1 MSLFT
6 QRIEELIIDSGETVQ
21 SLAEMGKI
29 NRSTLQRVKSGE
41 RLPSKTFFDGM
52 CKALRLSTGEEE
64 ELKNILEMETIGQR
78 NYYNRKAIVGLI
90 ETIAELTEHTIPF
103 SKEIG
108 LKNGEA
114 SERTLTDGME
124 TVRGQNNVL
133 RMVENAIDCEIFAS
147 EAPQIRQVIP
157 YDWDVVYDYI
167 FQQMMGSGKNLVL
180 QDIVSFPQNCSKS
193 EADQSLMA
201 FKKLAA
207 LSLLDNVDYQSR
219 FYYRSSDEHPVDSG
233 VFPYYLLT
241 ADRLITLSKDLATAV
256 VYWEA
261 GLYQVYAGY
270 FSELLENSAPF
281 IHESRD
287 LFEIYALEDALPT
300 KLVMQPIP
308 CFSRYYTDEMIDKQM
323 NRDFPY
329 YEALYAAVI
338 PFYDKFRADNKWMV
352 DVFSLKYLR
361 QFMEDG
367 YIYLP
372 QEMVHP
378 FPAEERLQLIKQL
391 YADMMASERKCF
403 AINEDKLFMN
413 SAVEFSKED
422 PTLRLILHYH
432 RGDETIFKHLAIH
445 EVNIIHAFDDF
456 FDSLPASDYVLSK
469 AETIAGI
476 EAIIR
481 DYHGTEIAA
490 RNESQKS

>member
-6 QRIEELIIDSGETVQ
+6 QRIVELIADSGETVQ
-21 SLAEMGKI
+21 ALAEIGKI
-29 NRSTLQRVKSGE
+29 DRTTLQRVKSGE
-41 RLPSKTFFDGM
+41 RLPSKKIFSGL
-52 CKALRLSTGEEE
+52 CKSLRLSEAEEE

-78 NYYNRKAIVGLI
+78 DYYNRKAIIGLI
-90 ETIAELTEHTIPF
+90 ETITELTEYTIPF

-108 LKNGEA
+108 LKNGE
-114 SERTLTDGME
+114 TLKSMPTDGME
-124 TVRGQNNVL
+124 IIRGQTNVL

-147 EAPQIRQVIP
+147 ATPQIQQVIP
-157 YDWDVVYDYI
+157 YDWDAVYDYI

-180 QDIVSFPQNCSKS
+180 QDIVSFPQNCSES
-193 EADQSLMA
+193 EADQSLIA
-201 FKKLAA
+201 FKKLAE

-241 ADRLITLSKDLATAV
+241 ANRLITLSKDLATAV

-281 IHESRD
+281 IQESRNV
-287 LFEIYALEDALPT
+287 FEIYALEDALPT

-338 PFYDKFRADNKWMV
+338 PFYDKFRANNKGMV

-372 QEMVHP
+372 EEMVHP

-391 YADMMASERKCF
+391 HADMIASERKCF

-422 PTLRLILHYH
+422 PTLRLILHYQ
-432 RGDETIFKHLAIH
+432 RNGETIFKHLAIN
-445 EVNIIHAFDDF
+445 EANIIRAFDDF
-456 FDSLPASDYVLSK
+456 FDSLPTSDYVLSK

-481 DYHGTEIAA
+481 DYDGD
-490 RNESQKS
+490 ES

>member
-6 QRIEELIIDSGETVQ
+6 QKIEELIVDSGETVQ

-41 RLPSKTFFDGM
+41 RLPSKTFFRGM
-52 CKALRLSTGEEE
+52 CKALRLSTGEED

-103 SKEIG
+103 SKEIA

-114 SERTLTDGME
+114 LKSTPTDGME
-124 TVRGQNNVL
+124 IVRGQTNVL
-133 RMVENAIDCEIFAS
+133 RMVENAIDCELFAY
-147 EAPQIRQVIP
+147 ETPQIRQVIP
-157 YDWDVVYDYI
+157 YDWDALYDYI
-167 FQQMMGSGKNLVL
+167 FQQLMGSGKNLVV
-180 QDIVSFPQNCSKS
+180 QDIVSFPLNCSET
-193 EADQSLMA
+193 EADQSLLA

-207 LSLLDNVDYQSR
+207 LSLLNNVDYQSH
-219 FYYRSSDEHPVDSG
+219 FYYRSSDGHPVDDG

-241 ADRLITLSKDLATAV
+241 SDRLITLSKDLTTAV
-256 VYWEA
+256 VYRDT
-261 GLYQVYAGY
+261 GLYQVYDGY
-270 FSELLENSAPF
+270 FAELLESSAPF
-281 IHESRD
+281 IHGSRD

-308 CFSRYYTDEMIDKQM
+308 CFSRYYTDEMIEKQM

-361 QFMEDG
+361 QFMDDG
-367 YIYLP
+367 YSYLP
-372 QEMVHP
+372 EEMVHP
-378 FPAEERLQLIKQL
+378 FAAEERLQLIKQL
-391 YADMMASERKCF
+391 HADLVASERKCF
-403 AINEDKLFMN
+403 AINEDRLFMN

-422 PTLRLILHYH
+422 PTLRLILHY
-432 RGDETIFKHLAIH
+432 RCGDETIFKHLAIN
-445 EVNIIHAFDDF
+445 EANIIHAFDDF
-456 FDSLPASDYVLSK
+456 FDSLPTSDYVLSK

-476 EAIIR
+476 ETIIR
-481 DYHGTEIAA
+481 DYDG
-490 RNESQKS
+490 NES

>member
-21 SLAEMGKI
+21 SLAEIGKI

-41 RLPSKTFFDGM
+41 RLPSKTFFEGM

-64 ELKNILEMETIGQR
+64 ELKDILEMETIGQR
-78 NYYNRKAIVGLI
+78 NYYNRRAIVGLI

-114 SERTLTDGME
+114 SKSNQSDSME
-124 TVRGQNNVL
+124 IVRGQSNVL
-133 RMVENAIDCEIFAS
+133 RMVENVIDCELFAS
-147 EAPQIRQVIP
+147 ETPQIRQVIP
-157 YDWDVVYDYI
+157 YDWDKVYDYI

-180 QDIVSFPQNCSKS
+180 QDIVSFPQNCSEP
-193 EADQSLMA
+193 EADQSLLA

-207 LSLLDNVDYQSR
+207 LSLLDNVEYQSR
-219 FYYRSSDEHPVDSG
+219 FYYRSSDGHPVDDG

-241 ADRLITLSKDLATAV
+241 SDRLITLSKDLTTAV
-256 VYWEA
+256 VYRDA
-261 GLYQVYAGY
+261 GLYEVYDGY
-270 FSELLENSAPF
+270 FAELLDNSAPF
-281 IHESRD
+281 IHGSRD
-287 LFEIYALEDALPT
+287 LFEIYAIEDALPT
-300 KLVMQPIP
+300 KHVMQPLP
-308 CFSRYYTDEMIDKQM
+308 CFSRYFTNAMIEKQM

-329 YEALYAAVI
+329 FEELLTAVM
-338 PFYDKFRADNKWMV
+338 PFYDKFRANNKGMV
-352 DVFSLKYLR
+352 DIFPLRYLR

-372 QEMVHP
+372 EEMVHP
-378 FPAEERLQLIKQL
+378 FAAEDRLQLIKQL
-391 YADMMASERKCF
+391 HADLVASERKCF
-403 AINEDKLFMN
+403 AINEDRLFMN
-413 SAVEFSKED
+413 SAVEFSNED
-422 PTLRLILHYH
+422 PTLRLILHYR
-432 RGDETIFKHLAIH
+432 RGDETIFKHLAIN
-445 EVNIIHAFDDF
+445 EANIIRAFDDF
-456 FDSLPASDYVLSK
+456 FDSLPTSDYVLSK

-481 DYHGTEIAA
+481 DYS
-490 RNESQKS
+490 RNGS

>member
-6 QRIEELIIDSGETVQ
+6 ERIEELIVDSGETVQ
-21 SLAEMGKI
+21 SLAEIGKI

-41 RLPSKTFFDGM
+41 RLPSKIFFGGM

-64 ELKNILEMETIGQR
+64 ELKNLLEMQTIGQR
-78 NYYNRKAIVGLI
+78 NYHNRKAIVDLI

-103 SKEIG
+103 SKEIA

-114 SERTLTDGME
+114 LKSTPTDGME
-124 TVRGQNNVL
+124 IVRGQTNVL
-133 RMVENAIDCEIFAS
+133 LIVENAIDCELFAN
-147 EAPQIRQVIP
+147 ETPQIRQVIP
-157 YDWDVVYDYI
+157 YDWDAVYDYI
-167 FQQMMGSGKNLVL
+167 FQQMMGSEKNLVL
-180 QDIVSFPQNCSKS
+180 QDIVSFPQNCSES
-193 EADQSLMA
+193 EVDQSLLA

-207 LSLLDNVDYQSR
+207 LSLLNNVDYQSR
-219 FYYRSSDEHPVDSG
+219 FYYRSSDRPQVDG
-233 VFPYYLLT
+233 GIFPYYLLT
-241 ADRLITLSKDLATAV
+241 SDRLITLSKDLATAV
-256 VYWEA
+256 VYWDA
-261 GLYQVYAGY
+261 GLYQVYDRY
-270 FSELLENSAPF
+270 FSELFESSDPF
-281 IHESRD
+281 IQESRD
-287 LFEIYALEDALPT
+287 LFEIYALEEALPT

-308 CFSRYYTDEMIDKQM
+308 CFSRYFTNEMIEKQL

-329 YEALYAAVI
+329 ADALLAAVM

-372 QEMVHP
+372 EEMVHP
-378 FPAEERLQLIKQL
+378 FPAKERLHLIKQL
-391 YADMMASERKCF
+391 HADMIANERKCF
-403 AINEDKLFMN
+403 AINEERIFMN

-422 PTLRLILHYH
+422 PTLRLILHYQ

-445 EVNIIHAFDDF
+445 EATIIQAFDDF
-456 FDSLPASDYVLSK
+456 FDSLPASDYVFSE

-476 EAIIR
+476 ETIIK
-481 DYHGTEIAA
+481 DYDGD
-490 RNESQKS
+490 ES

>member
-6 QRIEELIIDSGETVQ
+6 QRIVELIADSGETVQ
-21 SLAEMGKI
+21 ALAEIGKI
-29 NRSTLQRVKSGE
+29 DRTTLQRVKSGE
-41 RLPSKTFFDGM
+41 RLPSKKIFSGL
-52 CKALRLSTGEEE
+52 CKSLRLSEAEEE

-78 NYYNRKAIVGLI
+78 DYYNRKAIVGLI
-90 ETIAELTEHTIPF
+90 ETITELTEYTIPF

-108 LKNGEA
+108 LKNGE
-114 SERTLTDGME
+114 TLKSMPTDGME
-124 TVRGQNNVL
+124 IIRGQTNVL

-147 EAPQIRQVIP
+147 ATPQIQQVIP
-157 YDWDVVYDYI
+157 YDWDAVYDYI

-180 QDIVSFPQNCSKS
+180 QDIVSFPQNCSES
-193 EADQSLMA
+193 EADQSLIA
-201 FKKLAA
+201 FKKLAE

-241 ADRLITLSKDLATAV
+241 TNRLITLSKDLATAV

-281 IHESRD
+281 IQESRNV
-287 LFEIYALEDALPT
+287 FEIYALEDALPT

-338 PFYDKFRADNKWMV
+338 RFYDKFRANNKGMV

-372 QEMVHP
+372 EEMVHP

-391 YADMMASERKCF
+391 HADMIASERKCF
-403 AINEDKLFMN
+403 AINEDRLFMN
-413 SAVEFSKED
+413 SAVEFSNED
-422 PTLRLILHYH
+422 PTLRLILHYQ
-432 RGDETIFKHLAIH
+432 RGDETIFKHLAIN
-445 EVNIIHAFDDF
+445 EANIIRAFDDF
-456 FDSLPASDYVLSK
+456 FDSLPTSDYVLSK

-481 DYHGTEIAA
+481 DYDGD
-490 RNESQKS
+490 ES